1 MAEIVSNEI
10 MKSYGKKY
18 KFGQPTE
25 ILCMTIQNISLK
37 KTKQNK
43 TRNSNN
49 YRKVINQPA
58 YFQSLT
64 TNFVQLLNVEN
75 QNISYYF
82 VFRWCIGRKY

>member
-1 MAEIVSNEI
+1 

-18 KFGQPTE
+18 KFGQPPE

-43 TRNSNN
+43 TRNSNI

-64 TNFVQLLNVEN
+64 TNFVQLIM
-75 QNISYYF
+75 QKYYF
-82 VFRWCIGRKY
+82 DFDEHFKNSL